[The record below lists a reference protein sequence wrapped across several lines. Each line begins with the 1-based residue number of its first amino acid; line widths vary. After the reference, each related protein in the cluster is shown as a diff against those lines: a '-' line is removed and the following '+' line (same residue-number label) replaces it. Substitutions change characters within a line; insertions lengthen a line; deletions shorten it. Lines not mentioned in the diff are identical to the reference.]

1 MWDCQTKWTQGG
13 RNRVSNQDLFP
24 ERKERHKL
32 VVWGQEKRPWL
43 PAGDLQGLLF
53 WDLFLSQWNV
63 PSVPLKLGKKG
74 MFLVHP
80 SSILLPNYN
89 ASKLNKDTSYGLQ
102 CTPWASLRRR
112 GSCLPSTCWVGL
124 GRALQHRCH
133 RTGVTE
139 YTQRCDDTLHSLH
152 SIDLKSGN
160 PAHLCLYAYIKAQV
174 EKKKQSNKNL
184 ENHIFNRHEICGQ
197 TCRKTYLMASPRI
210 WGLSCSDAELCV

>member
-32 VVWGQEKRPWL
+32 VVLGQEKRPWL

-74 MFLVHP
+74 IFLVRP
-80 SSILLPNYN
+80 SSILLPNFN
-89 ASKLNKDTSYGLQ
+89 ASKLNKDTSYGLRW
-102 CTPWASLRRR
+102 TPWASLRRW
-112 GSCLPSTCWVGL
+112 GSSLPSTCWVGL
-124 GRALQHRCH
+124 GRALQHTCH
-133 RTGVTE
+133 RTG
-139 YTQRCDDTLHSLH
+139 S
-152 SIDLKSGN
+152 SLKSGN

-174 EKKKQSNKNL
+174 KKKTVEQKPGKSY
-184 ENHIFNRHEICGQ
+184 F
-197 TCRKTYLMASPRI
+197 
-210 WGLSCSDAELCV
+210 